1 MARTD
6 FPQAWQDWVAHN
18 VQRGCAPTDLFNTL
32 VKEGFAPEVAE
43 RAINIRRVALKRFP
57 SDRLEL
63 YTAEG
68 FLQPPECVALI
79 QIIKGRLRP
88 STISHD
94 GTAGS
99 SFRTSRPSG
108 LTGGEAAVRA
118 ADERLCG
125 AMGILAALA
134 P

>member
-6 FPQAWQDWVAHN
+6 FPKEWRDWVAHN
-18 VQRGCAPTDLFNTL
+18 VQGGCAPTDLFNTL
-32 VKEGFAPEVAE
+32 VKEAFAPEVAE

-68 FLQPPECVALI
+68 FLQPQECVELI
-79 QIIKGRLRP
+79 QIIKDNLRP

-94 GTAGS
+94 GTADS
-99 SFRTSRPSG
+99 PFRTSPPRDLP
-108 LTGGEAAVRA
+108 GGEAPGR
-118 ADERLCG
+118 RLDQR
-125 AMGILAALA
+125 MRR
-134 P
+134 

>member
-6 FPQAWQDWVAHN
+6 FPREWQDWVAHN
-18 VQRGCAPTDLFNTL
+18 VQRGCAPADIFNTL
-32 VKEGFAPEVAE
+32 VREGFAPEVAE

-68 FLQPPECVALI
+68 FLQPQECEELI
-79 QIIKGRLRP
+79 EIIKDHLRP

-94 GTAGS
+94 GTAD
-99 SFRTSRPSG
+99 
-108 LTGGEAAVRA
+108 A
-118 ADERLCG
+118 
-125 AMGILAALA
+125 
-134 P
+134 